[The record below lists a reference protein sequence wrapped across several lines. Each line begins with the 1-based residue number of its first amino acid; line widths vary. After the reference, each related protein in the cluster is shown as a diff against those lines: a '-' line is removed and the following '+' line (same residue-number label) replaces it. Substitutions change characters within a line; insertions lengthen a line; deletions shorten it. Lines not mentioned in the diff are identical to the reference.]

1 MILVSRINQTILC
14 PKGDTGL
21 LRIRI
26 LKPNLSDTTYAKFYI
41 YNSVGTVVL
50 QKIVK
55 VSNNIV
61 AIAIQSEDTSCMN
74 LGMYR
79 WNCTI
84 YQNAEL
90 TSTGDLLCI
99 PDKTV
104 VDTLFYKNPI
114 GDTTPYFI
122 LKGANHTE
130 HTGEYRI
137 TDDEKRLLYEGGE

>member
-1 MILVSRINQTILC
+1 MILVSRVNQTIIC
-14 PKGDTGL
+14 PRGDTGL

-26 LKPNLSDTTYAKFYI
+26 LKPNLSDTTYVKFYI
-41 YNSVGTVVL
+41 YDSVGTVVL

-74 LGMYR
+74 PGTYR

-90 TSTGDLLCI
+90 TSTGDLLCN
-99 PDKTV
+99 PSQTT
-104 VDTLFYKNPI
+104 VDTLFYKNLI

-130 HTGEYRI
+130 HLGEYRI
-137 TDDEKRLLYEGGE
+137 TDDEKHLLYEGGE